1 MSLQY
6 FEEKKSF
13 YLNNKMS
20 FYLFIAIL
28 CAITLCDAGRSEKKD
43 YVIVQF

>member
-13 YLNNKMS
+13 YQNVFSS
-20 FYLFIAIL
+20 FH
-28 CAITLCDAGRSEKKD
+28 EKKK
-43 YVIVQF
+43 IGSKIILIGANMI